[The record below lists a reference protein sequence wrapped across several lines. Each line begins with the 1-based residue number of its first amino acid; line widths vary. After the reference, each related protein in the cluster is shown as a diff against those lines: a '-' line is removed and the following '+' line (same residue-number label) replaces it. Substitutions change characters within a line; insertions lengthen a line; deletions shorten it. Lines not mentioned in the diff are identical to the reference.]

1 MTQKKRIAS
10 KLFLLVLVMTL
21 ISCCFLGST
30 FARYTSGAS
39 GTGSLTVAKWDIDFD
54 AAAGTDTSLDVT
66 FEKLSPSKD
75 AYTGTVRK
83 HRTAVVPVATIE
95 NKGDVDALVTLE
107 VAATPTL
114 TLTGGAAYGT
124 GVATGNGA
132 PTEEECKAVFT
143 VKWYT
148 NTSNSAEG
156 ATAYTTSV
164 NLTAERGVLYV
175 YAQVTWTSDIGGL
188 TGENADIRDTWI
200 GEHVSAVTWTLEC
213 TAVQNSTRPATP
225 ATP

>member
-30 FARYTSGAS
+30 FARYTSGTS
-39 GTGSLTVAKWDIDFD
+39 GTGTLSVAKWDIDFKN
-54 AAAGTDTSLDVT
+54 GVTESDTSLNVE
-66 FEKLSPSKD
+66 FAKLSPLQG

-83 HRTAVVPVATIE
+83 HRTAVVKVATIE

-114 TLTGGAAYGT
+114 TCDAAYGT
-124 GVATGNGA
+124 GVTTGDGA
-132 PTEEECKAVFT
+132 PTEEECKEVFT

-164 NLTAERGVLYV
+164 NLTAEGGVLYV

-213 TAVQNSTRPATP
+213 TAVQNSERP
-225 ATP
+225 

>member
-39 GTGSLTVAKWDIDFD
+39 GTGTLQVAKWDIDFENG
-54 AAAGTDTSLDVT
+54 ATESDTSLNVA
-66 FEKLSPSKD
+66 FAKLSPAQIEYSN
-75 AYTGTVRK
+75 TERT
-83 HRTAVVPVATIE
+83 HSTAVVEVATIK
-95 NKGDVDALVTLE
+95 NNGDVDALVTLE

-114 TLTGGAAYGT
+114 TCGAAYGT
-124 GVATGNGA
+124 GVTTGNGA
-132 PTEEECKAVFT
+132 PTEEECKEVFT
-143 VKWYT
+143 IALYSDAAGD
-148 NTSNSAEG
+148 NPITSAQNIAVG
-156 ATAYTTSV
+156 GTLV
-164 NLTAERGVLYV
+164 I
-175 YAQVTWTSDIGGL
+175 YAKVTWTSDVGDL

-213 TAVQNSTRPATP
+213 TAVQNSERPATP

>member
-39 GTGSLTVAKWDIDFD
+39 GTGTLQVAKWDINFKN
-54 AAAGTDTSLDVT
+54 GVTESDTSLNVT
-66 FEKLSPSKD
+66 FAKLSPLNS
-75 AYTGTVRK
+75 AYTGTDRT
-83 HRTAVVPVATIE
+83 HSTAVVKVATIE
-95 NKGDVDALVTLE
+95 NKGDVAALVTLE

-114 TLTGGAAYGT
+114 TCDAAYGT
-124 GVATGNGA
+124 GVTTGDGA
-132 PTEEECKAVFT
+132 PTEDECKEVFT
-143 VKWYT
+143 IALYSDADGT
-148 NTSNSAEG
+148 NPITGDQNIAVG
-156 ATAYTTSV
+156 GTLV
-164 NLTAERGVLYV
+164 I
-175 YAQVTWTSDIGGL
+175 YAKVTWTSDVGGL

-213 TAVQNSTRPATP
+213 TAVQNSKLP
-225 ATP
+225 

>member
-39 GTGSLTVAKWDIDFD
+39 GTGTLSVAKWNIVFD
-54 AAAGTDTSLDVT
+54 DAAGTDTSLDVT
-66 FEKLSPSKD
+66 FEKLSPLQD
-75 AYTGTVRK
+75 AYTGTARK
-83 HRTAVVPVATIE
+83 HSTAVVPVATIK
-95 NKGDVDALVTLE
+95 NNGDVDALVTLE

-114 TLTGGAAYGT
+114 TCGAAYGT
-124 GVATGNGA
+124 GVTAGNGA
-132 PTEEECKAVFT
+132 PTEEECKKVFT
-143 VKWYT
+143 IALY
-148 NTSNSAEG
+148 SDAAG
-156 ATAYTTSV
+156 ANPITGDQNIVAV
-164 NLTAERGVLYV
+164 NGTLVI
-175 YAQVTWTSDIGGL
+175 YAKVTWTSDVVGL

-213 TAVQNSTRPATP
+213 TAVQNSEKP
-225 ATP
+225 

>member
-39 GTGSLTVAKWDIDFD
+39 GTGTLSVAKWNIVFD
-54 AAAGTDTSLDVT
+54 DAAGTDTSLDVT
-66 FEKLSPSKD
+66 FDKLSPSKE
-75 AYTGTVRK
+75 AYTGTKRT
-83 HRTAVVPVATIE
+83 HSTAVVPVATIK
-95 NKGDVDALVTLE
+95 NTGDVDALVTLE

-114 TLTGGAAYGT
+114 TCGAAYGT
-124 GVATGNGA
+124 GVTTGNGA
-132 PTEEECKAVFT
+132 PTEEECKKVFT
-143 VKWYT
+143 IALY
-148 NTSNSAEG
+148 SDEDG
-156 ATAYTTSV
+156 ANPITGDQNIVAV
-164 NLTAERGVLYV
+164 NGTLDI
-175 YAQVTWTSDIGGL
+175 YAKVTWTSDVGGL

-213 TAVQNSTRPATP
+213 TAVQNSERPATP